1 MGPPTRRGLTLAAAC
16 LVAACGGGD
25 HEQAGTPASDSQK
38 VVHVYNWTDYI
49 GRTTIADFE
58 AKTGIRVVYDTYD
71 SNEIVE
77 TKLLTGKTGYDVVFP
92 TASVLSRLARIGVF
106 LELDRAK
113 LPNFANLDPD
123 ILQRLATYD
132 PGNAHSIPY
141 MWGTTGLGYNPAMV
155 KKALGT
161 DTLDSWTAVLDPA
174 KASKLAACGITM
186 LDAPEDVFEAAE
198 VFAGTPSNNEDPAEL
213 AAAEALV
220 TKVRPYVR
228 SFDSSAHLNALAS
241 GDVCVSLSWSGLML
255 QARDRGAAAAEPVE
269 IRYLIPKEGAP
280 MWFDA
285 AAVPA
290 DAPHPDNA
298 HAFLNFLMEPR
309 VIAAVS
315 NDIRYANSNAA
326 ALPFVEPAMR
336 DDPSIYPPPEARTRL
351 HVAATRSQEY
361 SRAVNRAWMRI
372 KTGQ

>member
-1 MGPPTRRGLTLAAAC
+1 MGAPTRRGLTLAAAC
-16 LVAACGGGD
+16 LIAACGGGD
-25 HEQAGTPASDSQK
+25 DGQAGTPAQEAQK

-58 AKTGIRVVYDTYD
+58 AKTGIRVVYDTYE

-77 TKLLTGKTGYDVVFP
+77 TKLLTGRTGYDVVFP

-106 LELDRAK
+106 LELDRTK
-113 LPNFANLDPD
+113 LPNYANLDPD

-141 MWGTTGLGYNPAMV
+141 MWGTTGLGYNPALV

-161 DTLDSWTAVLDPA
+161 DTLDSWTAVFDPA
-174 KASKLAACGITM
+174 KASKLAGCGITM
-186 LDAPEDVFEAAE
+186 LDSPEDVFEAAE

-220 TKVRPYVR
+220 TRVRPYVR
-228 SFDSSAHLNALAS
+228 SFDSSTHLNALAS

-269 IRYLIPKEGAP
+269 VRYLIPKEGAP

-298 HAFLNFLMEPR
+298 HAFLNFLMEPQ

-315 NDIRYANSNAA
+315 NDVRYANSNAA
-326 ALPFVEPAMR
+326 ALPFVDPAMR
-336 DDPSIYPPPEARTRL
+336 DDPSIYPPAEARARL
-351 HVAATRSQEY
+351 HVAATRSQGY
-361 SRAVNRAWMRI
+361 SRAVNRAWTRI

>member
-1 MGPPTRRGLTLAAAC
+1 LRFPTRRGLTLAAVLLLC
-16 LVAACGGGD
+16 SCGGVK
-25 HEQAGTPASDSQK
+25 EPAGADRGGQK

-77 TKLLTGKTGYDVVFP
+77 TKLLTGRTGYDVVFP

-106 LELDRAK
+106 LELDRSK
-113 LPNFANLDPD
+113 LPNFTNLDRD
-123 ILQRLATYD
+123 ILERMATYD
-132 PGNAHSIPY
+132 PGNRHAMPY
-141 MWGTTGLGYNPAMV
+141 MWGTTGLGYNPALV

-161 DTLDSWTAVLDPA
+161 DTLDSWRAVFDPA
-174 KASKLAACGITM
+174 QASKLATCGITM

-198 VFAGTPSNNEDPAEL
+198 AFAGTPSNNEDPAEL
-213 AAAEALV
+213 AAAEKLV
-220 TKVRPYVR
+220 ARVRPYVR
-228 SFDSSAHLNALAS
+228 AFDSSTHLNSLAS
-241 GDVCVSLSWSGLML
+241 GDICVALSWSGLML
-255 QARDRGAAAAEPVE
+255 QARDRGAAAQPPIEV
-269 IRYLIPKEGAP
+269 RYLIPREGAP

-285 AAVPA
+285 AAIPA

-298 HAFLNFLMEPR
+298 HAFLNFLMDPR

-315 NDIRYANSNAA
+315 NEIRYANSNAA
-326 ALPFVEPAMR
+326 SLPYVDADMR
-336 DDPSIYPPPEARTRL
+336 EDPSIYPPERMRVRL

-361 SRAVNRAWMRI
+361 SRLVNRAWMRI
-372 KTGQ
+372 KTGE

>member
-1 MGPPTRRGLTLAAAC
+1 LTLAAI
-16 LVAACGGGD
+16 LPLAACGGDGNG
-25 HEQAGTPASDSQK
+25 AADSVAPDAQK

-58 AKTGIRVVYDTYD
+58 ARTGIRVVYDTYD

-106 LELDRAK
+106 LELDRTK
-113 LPNFANLDPD
+113 LPNFANLDAD
-123 ILQRLATYD
+123 ILARLATYD

-141 MWGTTGLGYNPAMV
+141 MWGTTGLGYNPALV

-161 DTLDSWTAVLDPA
+161 DTLDSWKAVFDPA
-174 KASKLAACGITM
+174 MASKLAACGITM

-198 VFAGTPSNNEDPAEL
+198 VFTGTPTNNEDPVEL
-213 AAAEALV
+213 AAAEGLV

-228 SFDSSAHLNALAS
+228 SFDSSTHLNALAS

-255 QARDRGAAAAEPVE
+255 QARDRGAAAAQPVE
-269 IRYLIPKEGAP
+269 VRYLIPREGAP

-285 AAVPA
+285 AAIPA

-298 HAFLNFLMEPR
+298 HAFLNFLMDPQ

-315 NDIRYANSNAA
+315 SDIRYANSNAA
-326 ALPFVEPAMR
+326 ALPFVPADMR
-336 DDPSIYPPPEARTRL
+336 DDPSIYPPAEVRERL

-361 SRAVNRAWMRI
+361 SRAVNRAWTRI

>member
-1 MGPPTRRGLTLAAAC
+1 MGAPAGRGLTLAAI
-16 LVAACGGGD
+16 LLLAACGDDGSG
-25 HEQAGTPASDSQK
+25 QAGTIAPGEQE

-49 GRTTIADFE
+49 GQTTIADFE

-106 LELDRAK
+106 LELDRKK

-123 ILQRLATYD
+123 ILQRMATYD
-132 PGNAHSIPY
+132 PGNAHAMPY
-141 MWGTTGLGYNPAMV
+141 MWGTTGLGYNPALV

-161 DTLDSWTAVLDPA
+161 DTLDSWTAVFDPA
-174 KASKLAACGITM
+174 KASKLAGCGITM
-186 LDAPEDVFEAAE
+186 LDSPEDVFEAAE

-220 TKVRPYVR
+220 MKVRPYVR
-228 SFDSSAHLNALAS
+228 AFDSSTHLNALAS
-241 GDVCVSLSWSGLML
+241 GDICVALSWSGLML
-255 QARDRGAAAAEPVE
+255 QARDRGAAASQPVE
-269 IRYLIPKEGAP
+269 VRYLIPREGAP

-285 AAVPA
+285 AAIPA

-298 HAFLNFLMEPR
+298 HAFLNFLMDPQ

-326 ALPFVEPAMR
+326 ALPFVAADMR
-336 DDPSIYPPPEARTRL
+336 DDPSIYPPADTRGRL

-361 SRAVNRAWMRI
+361 SRAVNRAWTRI

>member
-1 MGPPTRRGLTLAAAC
+1 MGAPTRRGLTLAAV
-16 LVAACGGGD
+16 LLLAACGGGGK
-25 HEQAGTPASDSQK
+25 EETEAVAPGEPK

-77 TKLLTGKTGYDVVFP
+77 TKLLTGRTGYDVVFP

-132 PGNAHSIPY
+132 PGNAHSMPY
-141 MWGTTGLGYNPAMV
+141 MWGTTGLGYNPALV

-161 DTLDSWTAVLDPA
+161 DTLDSWTAVFDPA
-174 KASKLAACGITM
+174 RASKLAACGITM

-198 VFAGTPSNNEDPAEL
+198 AFAGTPSNNEDLAEL

-220 TKVRPYVR
+220 TRVRPYVR
-228 SFDSSAHLNALAS
+228 AFDSSAHVNALAS
-241 GDVCVSLSWSGLML
+241 GDICVALSWSGLML
-255 QARDRGAAAAEPVE
+255 QARDRGAAAATPVE
-269 IRYLIPKEGAP
+269 VRYLIPGEGAP

-285 AAVPA
+285 AAIPA

-298 HAFLNFLMEPR
+298 HAFLNFLMDPQ

-326 ALPFVEPAMR
+326 ALPFVAADMR
-336 DDPSIYPPPEARTRL
+336 DDPTIYPPADLRSRL
-351 HVAATRSQEY
+351 LVAATRSQEY
-361 SRAVNRAWMRI
+361 SRAVNRAWTRI
-372 KTGQ
+372 KTGR